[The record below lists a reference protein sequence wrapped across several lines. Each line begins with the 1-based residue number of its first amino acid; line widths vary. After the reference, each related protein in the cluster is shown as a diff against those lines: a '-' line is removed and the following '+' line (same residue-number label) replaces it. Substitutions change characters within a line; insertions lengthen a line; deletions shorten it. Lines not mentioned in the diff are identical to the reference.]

1 MALFPPIDGFL
12 RMVKTAPVNL
22 SQPDRGRI
30 PAAENAEL
38 RLVVP
43 TLFALDASVSLIFII
58 NYYSTHVQYSDE
70 NRYSSVLHFPPAHR
84 ARSCM
89 CISIRG
95 YIHEKHTHSF
105 DAGCSAHA
113 VRCCCIAFRLLQV
126 GGTKRRSRKWLHR
139 THVGCARRLGFV
151 SQPPRYLSGK
161 HPILRGLLGGETDEI
176 WRFLCYR
183 IFFLCYYKSGKK

>member
-1 MALFPPIDGFL
+1 
-12 RMVKTAPVNL
+12 
-22 SQPDRGRI
+22 
-30 PAAENAEL
+30 
-38 RLVVP
+38 
-43 TLFALDASVSLIFII
+43 
-58 NYYSTHVQYSDE
+58 
-70 NRYSSVLHFPPAHR
+70 
-84 ARSCM
+84 M

-139 THVGCARRLGFV
+139 ALMLGVLVVWVLYRSRPDIF
-151 SQPPRYLSGK
+151 QGK

-183 IFFLCYYKSGKK
+183 HLFLSVREREKINRENTKARRGWYFSSTFTIWNFTRTKNLGIFITTPNKLTIVYNNQ